1 MITSDSPV
9 TNTTLSN
16 RSTSGSLATRCQR
29 HVFDVNTV
37 SSIDMR
43 YVEANVTQA
52 LKMDSNDNY
61 ALVCEKFISLLIGN
75 YRS

>member
-1 MITSDSPV
+1 MITSDTPV

-16 RSTSGSLATRCQR
+16 RSTSGCLATRCQR
-29 HVFDVNTV
+29 HVFDVNTA
-37 SSIDMR
+37 STIDMR

-61 ALVCEKFISLLIGN
+61 ALVCEKLSR
-75 YRS
+75 Y